1 MSTQHKI
8 IFAGAAGQL
17 EGMLHLPDTVP
28 HAIAVIA
35 HPLPTMGGT
44 MDNKVVTTLARA
56 FLELGFA
63 ALRFNFRG
71 VGESAGSYD
80 QGDGETLDAITAA
93 NFMRG
98 EFPDLPLIGAGFS
111 FGGYVQARA
120 AEALRPQHLVLV
132 APAVG
137 RFAPSTSAMLI
148 TSHLA
153 AVVGQPSGMA
163 SSSIRTGMP
172 QVPADTLLV
181 HGDLDEVVELDTV
194 LHWARPQHLPV
205 VVLAGA
211 GHFFHGRLTQLR
223 QIVLQHFE
231 ARVHK

>member
-1 MSTQHKI
+1 LATQREI
-8 IFAGAAGQL
+8 ILAGAAGQL
-17 EGMLHLPDTVP
+17 EGMLHLPDEPPQAV
-28 HAIAVIA
+28 AVIA

-71 VGESAGSYD
+71 AGKSDGSYD
-80 QGDGETLDAITAA
+80 QGDGETLDAIAAA
-93 NFMRG
+93 NFMRD
-98 EFPDLPLIGAGFS
+98 EFPGLPLTLAGFS

-120 AEALRPQHLVLV
+120 AETLQPQHLVLV

-137 RFAPSTSAMLI
+137 RFAPSTML
-148 TSHLA
+148 
-153 AVVGQPSGMA
+153 
-163 SSSIRTGMP
+163 RTGMP
-172 QVPADTLLV
+172 QVPADTLLI
-181 HGDLDEVVELDTV
+181 HGDLDEVVELDAV

-211 GHFFHGRLTQLR
+211 GHFFHGRLTQLSN
-223 QIVLQHFE
+223 IVRQHFTGNA
-231 ARVHK
+231 ARATRATN

>member
-1 MSTQHKI
+1 MATQREI
-8 IFAGAAGQL
+8 ILAGPAGRL
-17 EGMLHLPDTVP
+17 EGMLHLPDAAPRAV
-28 HAIAVIA
+28 AVIA

-71 VGESAGSYD
+71 AGKSDGSYD
-80 QGDGETLDAITAA
+80 QGDGETLDAIAAA

-98 EFPDLPLIGAGFS
+98 EFPGLPLTLAGFS

-120 AEALRPQHLVLV
+120 AEGLRPQHLVLV

-137 RFAPSTSAMLI
+137 RFA
-148 TSHLA
+148 
-153 AVVGQPSGMA
+153 
-163 SSSIRTGMP
+163 MP

-181 HGDLDEVVELDTV
+181 HGDLDEVVEMDAV

-223 QIVLQHFE
+223 QIVLQHFA
-231 ARVHK
+231 ARGQE

>member
-1 MSTQHKI
+1 MSAQRKI
-8 IFAGAAGQL
+8 ILAGAAGQL
-17 EGMLHLPDTVP
+17 EGMLHLPDAAP
-28 HAIAVIA
+28 RAVAVVA

-44 MDNKVVTTLARA
+44 MDNKVVTTLTRA
-56 FLELGFA
+56 FTELGFA

-80 QGDGETLDAITAA
+80 EGNGETLDAIAAA

-98 EFPDLPLIGAGFS
+98 EYPGLPLIIAGFS

-120 AEALRPQHLVLV
+120 AEELQPQHLVLA

-137 RFAPSTSAMLI
+137 RF
-148 TSHLA
+148 
-153 AVVGQPSGMA
+153 
-163 SSSIRTGMP
+163 GMP
-172 QVPADTLLV
+172 QAPADTLII
-181 HGDLDEVVELDTV
+181 HGDLDEVVELDAV

-211 GHFFHGRLTQLR
+211 GHFFHGRLTQLK
-223 QIVLQHFE
+223 QVVLQHFA
-231 ARVHK
+231 ARGSE